1 MPDLFTIGYE
11 KTTLDRVLDALA
23 AAGVTDLVDIRAI
36 PQSRKPGFS
45 KTLLSASAEARGIR
59 YTHLRG
65 LGTPK
70 AGREA
75 ARRGDDATLAAI
87 FGAHMESDAAQ
98 ADLAQARGI
107 ARGTAACLLCF
118 ERDHTH
124 CHRLLVGRLVCEITG
139 QTMRHLEAALP
150 ESREPRGA
158 WSE

>member
-11 KTTLDRVLDALA
+11 ATTLDRVLDALL

-45 KTLLSASAEARGIR
+45 KTLLSASAEARGLR

-75 ARRGDDATLAAI
+75 ARRGDDAALGAI
-87 FGAHMESDAAQ
+87 FGEHMRSDPAQ
-98 ADLAQARGI
+98 ADLAHARSI
-107 ARGTAACLLCF
+107 AGATAACLMCF

-124 CHRLLVGRLVCEITG
+124 CHRAIVARLVCEVTG
-139 QTMRHLEAALP
+139 QGVRHLMAELP
-150 ESREPRGA
+150 GSA
-158 WSE
+158 

>member
-11 KTTLDRVLDALA
+11 ATILDRVLDALLE
-23 AAGVTDLVDIRAI
+23 AGVTDLVDIRAI

-45 KTLLSASAEARGIR
+45 KRLLAASAEARGLR

-75 ARRGDDATLAAI
+75 ARRRDDAALQAI
-87 FGAHMESDAAQ
+87 FGAHMELDAAQ
-98 ADLAQARGI
+98 ADLAHARII
-107 ARGTAACLLCF
+107 AGETVACLMCF

-124 CHRLLVGRLVCEITG
+124 CHRKIVAGLVCEATG
-139 QTMRHLEAALP
+139 QAVRNLVPGLP
-150 ESREPRGA
+150 
-158 WSE
+158 